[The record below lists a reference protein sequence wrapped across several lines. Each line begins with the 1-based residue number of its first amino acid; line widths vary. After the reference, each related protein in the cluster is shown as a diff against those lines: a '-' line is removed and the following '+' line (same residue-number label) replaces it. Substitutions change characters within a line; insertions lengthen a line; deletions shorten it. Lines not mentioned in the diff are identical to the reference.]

1 MPRDR
6 QLLLGWA
13 KCKTGVPFIN
23 TNIFSFTWP
32 FTIYQ
37 APRQLHDLIYYTI
50 SMSLQRWLLGDF
62 LHPQT
67 SVAIAYSILTLKF
80 KKYVC
85 THTCKCVRTYTC
97 TYGRHGTASPCV
109 TPCGPH
115 PGSHKAQTEKGLWF
129 QNSRVATGLRSVY
142 AFKRSRNVLGFPLM
156 SLILRWDGKVGQP
169 LFMQFL

>member
-23 TNIFSFTWP
+23 TNIFSFMWL

-37 APRQLHDLIYYTI
+37 VLPQLHDLIYYTI

-80 KKYVC
+80 KKYIC
-85 THTCKCVRTYTC
+85 THTCKCVCTYIC
-97 TYGRHGTASPCV
+97 TYGRHSTTSPCV
-109 TPCGPH
+109 NPMRATPWQ
-115 PGSHKAQTEKGLWF
+115 SQSTNRKW
-129 QNSRVATGLRSVY
+129 SSV
-142 AFKRSRNVLGFPLM
+142 SEFP
-156 SLILRWDGKVGQP
+156 SCH
-169 LFMQFL
+169 